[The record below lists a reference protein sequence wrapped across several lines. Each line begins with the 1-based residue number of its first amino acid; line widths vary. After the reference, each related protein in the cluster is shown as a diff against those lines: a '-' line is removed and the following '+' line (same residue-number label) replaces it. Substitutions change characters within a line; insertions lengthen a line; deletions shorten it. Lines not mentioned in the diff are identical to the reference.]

1 MSEISND
8 MSAVSGGISAPGQ
21 QTEQTQEQ
29 RQRSQIPVAAPEQEE
44 DVDAAQVELSS
55 SASSSHNVVAAPEGD
70 IPQDLDSASALAQG
84 LATQISGPESEAAS
98 AHSEITPAM
107 ALKLTQS

>member
-8 MSAVSGGISAPGQ
+8 MSAVDRGLTAPGQ

-29 RQRSQIPVAAPEQEE
+29 RQRSQVPVAEPAQEE
-44 DVDAAQVELSS
+44 DVDATQVELSS
-55 SASSSHNVVAAPEGD
+55 SASSSHNVVATPEGD
-70 IPQDLDSASALAQG
+70 IPQDVDSAGALAQG
-84 LATQISGPESEAAS
+84 LAAQISGPDSEAAS
-98 AHSEITPAM
+98 THSEITPAM